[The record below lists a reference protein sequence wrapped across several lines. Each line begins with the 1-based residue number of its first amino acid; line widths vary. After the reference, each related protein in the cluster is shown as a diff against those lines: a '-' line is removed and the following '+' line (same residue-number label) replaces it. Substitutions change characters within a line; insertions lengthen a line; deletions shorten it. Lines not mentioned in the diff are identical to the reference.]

1 MLNIK
6 PKSQLILGVDFSGAT
21 NAGSKIWISRTRLNN
36 NCLVLEKCYPI
47 KEIVENSNSSRD
59 ICLLVL
65 QTFIKGATSC
75 VVGIDTSFSIPRQL
89 IKDKTWTA
97 FINNFPDR
105 YGSPEDFRK
114 QCLIS
119 TNGKEYKRDYGEK
132 VKAPFSAYNL
142 RMYRQTYYG
151 INSILSPLLKTNAV
165 RVLPMQLYDPTVTS
179 VLEVCPA
186 VTLKKLGSY
195 FPYKGKTKT
204 CFNARLEI
212 LNLFRTKY
220 RLEISDEGLI
230 NKIAEDSE
238 GDALDSLIAAYAS
251 AKTLKSLQDNTLHT
265 GLDQM
270 LEGYI
275 FS

>member
-1 MLNIK
+1 MPNIK
-6 PKSQLILGVDFSGAT
+6 PKSPLIFGVDFSGAT
-21 NAGSKIWISRTRLNN
+21 NAGSKIWISRTRLDD
-36 NCLVLEKCYPI
+36 NCLVVEKCYPI
-47 KEIVENSNSSRD
+47 KEIIENSGNSRAV
-59 ICLLVL
+59 CLLAL
-65 QTFIKGATSC
+65 QTFIKGTTSC

-119 TNGKEYKRDYGEK
+119 TDGKEYKRDYGEK

-151 INSILSPLLKTNAV
+151 INSILYPLIKTNAI
-165 RVLPMQLYDPTVTS
+165 RVLPMQCYDPTVTS
-179 VLEVCPA
+179 VIEVCPA
-186 VTLKKLGSY
+186 VTLKKLDSY
-195 FPYKGKTKT
+195 FPYKGKTEM

-220 RLEISDEGLI
+220 NLVISDAGLI
-230 NKIAEDSE
+230 NKIVEDPE
-238 GDALDSLIAAYAS
+238 GDALDSLIAAHAS
-251 AKTLKSLQDNTLHT
+251 AKLLKSLQNNTLHT

-275 FS
+275 FT